1 MGLGH
6 ASATVSRWSV
16 PHTRRT
22 AAVGARRKA
31 ACESACTTKLR
42 SIAPGRARGR
52 PPPGVRG
59 RVRGRDRVRRIRLRL
74 RLRLRHRLRLRL
86 KLRLRLRVQVR
97 LRAAGSGQG
106 CRAAVV
112 APR

>member
-6 ASATVSRWSV
+6 ASATASRWSV

-42 SIAPGRARGR
+42 SIPSRPRERASAAW
-52 PPPGVRG
+52 VRG

-86 KLRLRLRVQVR
+86 RRRLRLRVR